1 MNKIILVSGATSGI
15 GASCT
20 KKFAAAG
27 CRVILC
33 GRRSERLSEF
43 KKNLVSQYGEN
54 FLTLSFDIRNRDEVF
69 NAIQSLPDDWKA
81 VDVLVN
87 NAGLALGLHP
97 LQDGNIG
104 HWEQMIDTNIKG
116 LLYLTKA
123 VVGQMI
129 DRKSGHIIN
138 IGSIVGRQAYA
149 NGNVYCATKA
159 AVDSLSQSMRID
171 FLPYNIKVS
180 QVAPGAVETE
190 FSLVRFEGDQERA
203 VNVYKGY
210 QPLSPDD
217 VADAIFY
224 LASLPPHVNV
234 NDMLL
239 MPTAQACAGIIHKE

>member
-15 GASCT
+15 GASCA

-33 GRRSERLSEF
+33 GRRSERLSEL

-54 FLTLSFDIRNRDEVF
+54 FLTLSFDIRNREEVF
-69 NAIQSLPDDWKA
+69 NTIQSLPDDWKA

-123 VVGQMI
+123 IVGQMI

-138 IGSIVGRQAYA
+138 IGSIAGRQAYA

>member
-15 GASCT
+15 GASCA

-138 IGSIVGRQAYA
+138 IGSIAGRQAYA

>member
-15 GASCT
+15 GASCA

-129 DRKSGHIIN
+129 DRKIGHIIN
-138 IGSIVGRQAYA
+138 IGSIAGRQAYA